1 MKELIKD
8 FTPLF
13 SQADYKVKRKDV
25 QEDIGYL
32 LTLLNTHQLLVEGGW
47 KLYAEKKG
55 YEEIEVG
62 TEFQISIPDN
72 KSLSI
77 FLSKYLAHMADEAF
91 QSGETVY
98 AIARALLNFD
108 PEKPETGDALEKI
121 WKENA
126 DMIQDL
132 IYLYSEYLYRVFMQD
147 SLKNPTPITPEDI
160 SEVG

>member
-1 MKELIKD
+1 
-8 FTPLF
+8 
-13 SQADYKVKRKDV
+13 
-25 QEDIGYL
+25 
-32 LTLLNTHQLLVEGGW
+32 
-47 KLYAEKKG
+47 
-55 YEEIEVG
+55 
-62 TEFQISIPDN
+62 
-72 KSLSI
+72 
-77 FLSKYLAHMADEAF
+77 MADEAF